1 LERGFILL
9 QQAVRNSQ
17 VERHNQ
23 QRAESFCYLR
33 QLRTV
38 FDAWRDVA
46 EQLADQKNN
55 RDYIPIEM
63 TVKNKLMTGNQL
75 LKTREV

>member
-1 LERGFILL
+1 
-9 QQAVRNSQ
+9 
-17 VERHNQ
+17 
-23 QRAESFCYLR
+23 
-33 QLRTV
+33 V